1 MKKVNEPWAK
11 EFTEKFMKLH
21 AQITDIMEECKA
33 AKAAEDDERFKALM
47 RTADSYS
54 NRIVGMSDAL
64 YIFGYDYEW
73 DKEEQRFVVVEAED

>member
-11 EFTEKFMKLH
+11 EWSEKFMKLH
-21 AQITDIMEECKA
+21 GQITDIMEDCKA

-47 RTADSYS
+47 QTADGYS

-64 YIFGYDYEW
+64 FIFGYDYEW
-73 DKEEQRFVVVEAED
+73 DKEKLAFVVVEDED